1 MTDSLTLEAFFR
13 GRYRIL
19 TTERDR
25 DLVEIVISNLDHGV
39 RRIEELF
46 STKAESPFLNVFIC
60 PSRSIFD
67 DFVQVITTVPTSAGR
82 IGQPQ
87 GHDLY
92 ILSPKSYRS
101 DAPFYGRD
109 QPPFYDPVDFRRILV
124 HELVHVW
131 EELSS
136 PREAM
141 EVGEDWFSEGMAMYI
156 AEHNRE
162 ARFEIELRADF
173 SRGIIPK
180 PEELSGDREYSWGC
194 VLFEFLLE
202 KVGPKPLLEMI
213 TKTTHE
219 NIITLLQLEPSSFWE
234 RYLDYVDTRMSTL
247 SQ

>member
-1 MTDSLTLEAFFR
+1 MADSLALEAFFR
-13 GRYRIL
+13 GRYRIM

-25 DLVEIVISNLDHGV
+25 DLVEIVASNLDHGV
-39 RRIEELF
+39 RRIEGVF
-46 STKAESPFLNVFIC
+46 STKAEIPFLNVFIC

-67 DFVQVITTVPTSAGR
+67 DFVQVITTVPTKAGR

-87 GHDLY
+87 GHDMY

-109 QPPFYDPVDFRRILV
+109 EPPFYDAVDLRRILV
-124 HELVHVW
+124 HELVHIW

-156 AEHNRE
+156 AEHNQE
-162 ARFEIELRADF
+162 AEFEMELRADY
-173 SRGIIPK
+173 SKGIIPK
-180 PEELSGDREYSWGC
+180 PEELSGDRVYSWGC

-202 KVGPKPLLEMI
+202 QVGPKRLLEMI

-219 NIITLLQLEPSSFWE
+219 NVIALLQLEPSSFWE
-234 RYLDYVDTRMSTL
+234 RYLDYVDTRMSTS